1 MSQPWYSIRAAR
13 AAAGDAPKSAEV
25 YIFGDIGES
34 WWDETVTAKQF
45 VKDFAAIDAD
55 TITVRINSFGGS
67 VTDGIAIYNA
77 IKRHRAT
84 VTVSIEAAAYS
95 IASLI
100 AMAGDTVEMA
110 DNALLMVHAPWAT
123 PSATAPTCATW
134 PTPSTSTRRPWPAAT
149 WPRPA

>member
-45 VKDFAAIDAD
+45 VKDFAAIDATD
-55 TITVRINSFGGS
+55 ITVRINSYGGS

-77 IKRHRAT
+77 IKRHPAQI
-84 VTVSIEAAAYS
+84 TVSIEASGWNFLTSAAARS
-95 IASLI
+95 NRSSRSF
-100 AMAGDTVEMA
+100 
-110 DNALLMVHAPWAT
+110 T
-123 PSATAPTCATW
+123 PENCLPVNG
-134 PTPSTSTRRPWPAAT
+134 PPFPSSCWRI
-149 WPRPA
+149 

>member
-25 YIFGDIGES
+25 YIFGDVGES

-67 VTDGIAIYNA
+67 VTDGVAIYFYYQRV
-77 IKRHRAT
+77 IFG
-84 VTVSIEAAAYS
+84 E
-95 IASLI
+95 
-100 AMAGDTVEMA
+100 
-110 DNALLMVHAPWAT
+110 
-123 PSATAPTCATW
+123 
-134 PTPSTSTRRPWPAAT
+134 
-149 WPRPA
+149 